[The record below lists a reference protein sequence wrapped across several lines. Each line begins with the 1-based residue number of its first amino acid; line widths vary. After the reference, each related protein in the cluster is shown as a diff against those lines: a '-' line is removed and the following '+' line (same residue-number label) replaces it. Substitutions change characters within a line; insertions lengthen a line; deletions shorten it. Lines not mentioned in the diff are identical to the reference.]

1 MTNCREELEADLIFA
16 EGEPE
21 RTRRLGGDAQHE
33 HRYPGTRRGGSASL
47 LIRFDVNLFVCN
59 APDPACLVGLSG
71 AHLSLYVAS
80 LCYRLYIPSLA
91 INANIYSSSLFDAFT
106 PSNCPTQASAN
117 GPAPPS
123 SPLWLQVTLLLPAE
137 GEISTV
143 T

>member
-33 HRYPGTRRGGSASL
+33 HRYPGTRRGGLASL

-80 LCYRLYIPSLA
+80 LCYRLYIPSLCDQCKH
-91 INANIYSSSLFDAFT
+91 LFLLVDAFT

-123 SPLWLQVTLLLPAE
+123 SPLWPHVALLLPAE
-137 GEISTV
+137 GDLQ
-143 T
+143 